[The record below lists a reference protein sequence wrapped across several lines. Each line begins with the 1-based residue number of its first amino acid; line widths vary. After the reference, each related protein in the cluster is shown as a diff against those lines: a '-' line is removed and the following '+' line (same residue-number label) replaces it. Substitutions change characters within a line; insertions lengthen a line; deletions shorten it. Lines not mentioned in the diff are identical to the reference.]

1 MIPRQELLDRYYS
14 SDVFAFPPIWD
25 EGFGLPPVEAMA
37 AGLPVV
43 ASRSGTVEET
53 VVQGLTGFLVEKNHA
68 GELAQALLLLLK
80 DDALRE
86 AMGRAGRRRVLKHF
100 TWSRVAAGMY
110 TRYEQLCGRETSP
123 AAQRSDAIQERI
135 NF

>member
-1 MIPRQELLDRYYS
+1 
-14 SDVFAFPPIWD
+14 
-25 EGFGLPPVEAMA
+25 MA

-53 VVQGLTGFLVEKNHA
+53 VVHGLTGFLVDKNNA

-80 DDALRE
+80 CDGLRE

-110 TRYEQLCGRETSP
+110 TRYEQLCDRETS
-123 AAQRSDAIQERI
+123 QRFNRPIAINEE
-135 NF
+135 

>member
-1 MIPRQELLDRYYS
+1 VYLIVRDYS

-25 EGFGLPPVEAMA
+25 EGFGLPPIEAMA

-53 VVQGLTGFLVEKNHA
+53 VVHGLTGLLVEKNNV

-80 DDALRE
+80 DDARRE
-86 AMGRAGRRRVLKHF
+86 AMGRAGRRRVLRHF
-100 TWSRVAAGMY
+100 TWSRIAADMY
-110 TRYEQLCGRETSP
+110 PRYEQLCGLEIS
-123 AAQRSDAIQERI
+123 QRHHGAIAIHGRI
-135 NF
+135 NS